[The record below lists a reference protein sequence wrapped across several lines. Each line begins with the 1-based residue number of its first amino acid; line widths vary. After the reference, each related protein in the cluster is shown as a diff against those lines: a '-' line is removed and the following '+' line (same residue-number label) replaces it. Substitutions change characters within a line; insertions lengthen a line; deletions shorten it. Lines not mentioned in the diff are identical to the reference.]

1 MNRTWAASAGLALSG
16 VGLVAVQLSRWP
28 SSTLVEMFATLPFVW
43 MALSLV
49 YAGYWLSKSDRY
61 GVYGQR
67 VLVWTAGSALT
78 FAAVAVLVV
87 LAADSSSPFTSAFGP
102 VADMLT
108 AGALAG
114 TLVGL
119 YDAQSKD
126 RLVALEA
133 ERDHV
138 KQFAD
143 KAESL
148 NHYGKALNQS
158 QSLYEVSALSI
169 EVLELLIGSRGS
181 AVTYESDE
189 DVTILDS
196 TLASDAADV
205 IEAAAHS
212 LATRESLVA
221 VRFPHDAD
229 LQIPDDLGIQEVI
242 AVPIASANG
251 GTLSLVAFLDGDDS
265 YDREDLDLLESLS
278 AHVGTALS
286 RIDTSGIR
294 TDA

>member
-1 MNRTWAASAGLALSG
+1 
-16 VGLVAVQLSRWP
+16 
-28 SSTLVEMFATLPFVW
+28 MFATLPFVW

-49 YAGYWLSKSDRY
+49 YAGYWLAKSDEY
-61 GVYGQR
+61 GSYGGR
-67 VLVWTAGSALT
+67 VLVWTTGSALT

-87 LAADSSSPFTSAFGP
+87 LAADSTSPFASTLTPIG
-102 VADMLT
+102 DMLT

-114 TLVGL
+114 TLVGV
-119 YDAQSKD
+119 YDAQSTE

-158 QSLYEVSALSI
+158 QSLYEVSGLSI

-181 AVTYESDE
+181 AVAFESGGA
-189 DVTILDS
+189 VTVLDS
-196 TLASDAADV
+196 TLPPDA
-205 IEAAAHS
+205 EAITEAVCNRLS
-212 LATRESLVA
+212 SRDPLVA
-221 VRFPHDAD
+221 VRFPHDVD
-229 LQIPDDLGIQEVI
+229 LPIPDDLNVREVI
-242 AVPIASANG
+242 GVPIASAG
-251 GTLSLVAFLDGDDS
+251 GETLFLVSFLDEAGG
-265 YDREDLDLLESLS
+265 YDTEDLDLLEALS

-286 RIDTSGIR
+286 RIDPSGIHV
-294 TDA
+294 DA